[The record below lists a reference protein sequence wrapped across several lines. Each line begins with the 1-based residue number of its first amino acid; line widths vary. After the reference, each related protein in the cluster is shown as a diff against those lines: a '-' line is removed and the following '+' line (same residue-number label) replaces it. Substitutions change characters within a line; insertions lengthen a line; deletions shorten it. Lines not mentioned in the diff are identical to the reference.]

1 MIHIKKRKEVLKQRI
16 CLLYKKGQRKWD
28 EPEILEIEYKSLEG
42 YGFLDKQKKM
52 VKKNYVQ

>member
-42 YGFLDKQKKM
+42 YGFLDKQKRW
-52 VKKNYVQ
+52 